1 MGISSVTSLLGLLG
15 FIILIVGIAGAVLAS
30 SQGRP
35 PRNGVLL
42 AVVGLVMGIVF
53 SVVSQGLLVLQP
65 REVAVVFNTLS
76 GNLSEQPLR
85 SGTHIV
91 VPVLQQVTIYP
102 IEQQQYTMS
111 GNAQEGSRPSN
122 DSAVQA
128 RTTDGQEVSLDITVL
143 YAINPDNANIVHT
156 RWQNRYQEDF
166 IRPTVRGFTRDVV
179 SGYRAQDIYGAE
191 RGQVE
196 QDIQERL
203 AVRMEEE
210 GLTLTDLLVRNI
222 NFSDQFT
229 NAIEQAQIAQQESE
243 RARLRVQ
250 QIQQEAEQARAQAE
264 GQRDAAV
271 ARAEGDA
278 QSIILRAQAQAE
290 ALRLVSEQIAAN
302 PALIQYEY
310 VQQLSDNV
318 RLVMVPSN
326 SPFLFDL
333 ESIAQSAGA
342 QDGEFVAPAVPQPQ
356 DIVPVEPTPTPAPG
370 N

>member
-1 MGISSVTSLLGLLG
+1 MGISSVASLLGLLG

-42 AVVGLVMGIVF
+42 AVVGLVTGLVF

-65 REVAVVFNTLS
+65 QEVAVVFNTLS
-76 GNLSEQPLR
+76 GNLSDQPLR

-111 GNAQEGSRPSN
+111 GTATEGARQGN
-122 DSAVQA
+122 DAVQA
-128 RTTDGQEVSLDITVL
+128 RTTDGQEVAIDITVL
-143 YAINPDNANIVHT
+143 YAIDPDKANIVHT

-166 IRPTVRGFTRDVV
+166 IRPTVRGFAREVV

-191 RGQVE
+191 RGLVE
-196 QDIQERL
+196 EDIQERL

-210 GLTLTDLLVRNI
+210 GLKLTDLLVRDI

-264 GQRDAAV
+264 GQRDSDI

-333 ESIAQSAGA
+333 ESIAQAAGTE
-342 QDGEFVAPAVPQPQ
+342 DGTFVAPAVPQPQ

>member
-1 MGISSVTSLLGLLG
+1 MGISSITSLLGAVG

-42 AVVGLVMGIVF
+42 AVVGLVAGLIF
-53 SVVSQGLLVLQP
+53 TVVSQGLLVLQP
-65 REVAVVFNTLS
+65 QEVAVVFNTVS
-76 GNLSEQPLR
+76 GNLSDRPLR

-91 VPVLQQVTIYP
+91 IPVLQQVTIYP
-102 IEQQQYTMS
+102 IEQQEYTMS
-111 GNAQEGSRPSN
+111 GTATEGARQGN
-122 DSAVQA
+122 DAVQA
-128 RTTDGQEVSLDITVL
+128 RTTDGQEVSLDITVI
-143 YAINPDNANIVHT
+143 YGVDPETANIVHT
-156 RWQNRYQEDF
+156 RWQNRYEDDF
-166 IRPTVRGFTRDVV
+166 IRPTVRSMVRDVV
-179 SGYRAQDIYGAE
+179 SGYRAQDIYGSA

-196 QDIQERL
+196 SDIQERL

-210 GLTLTDLLVRNI
+210 GLLLTDVLVRDI
-222 NFSDQFT
+222 NFSEQFT

-264 GQRDAAV
+264 GQRDAAI

-333 ESIAQSAGA
+333 NSIAQAAGA
-342 QDGEFVAPAVPQPQ
+342 QDGTFVAPEVPQAQ
-356 DIVPVEPTPTPAPG
+356 DIVPETTPAPG
-370 N
+370 G